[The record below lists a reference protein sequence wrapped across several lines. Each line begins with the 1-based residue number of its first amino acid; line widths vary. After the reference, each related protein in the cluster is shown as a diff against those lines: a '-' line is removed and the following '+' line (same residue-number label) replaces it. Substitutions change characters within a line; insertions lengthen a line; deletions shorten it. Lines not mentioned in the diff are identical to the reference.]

1 MGLYRHAAR
10 SLAVSIEQERAIAQK
25 YIGGFPWFMVIWGVG
40 GFALWLALFPLVHLG
55 YLPLWAGFLLS
66 LLVQCY
72 CYLPSHEAEH
82 GNIGRPNSRWRWLN
96 EFIGHTSM
104 FPIRIPYTLHRAI
117 HLKHHAYTNDD
128 HKDPDIGMRADTIWG
143 AAYQSWRTRQPD
155 SLGGL
160 TPEVLEDNEKKDKL
174 IWEGFLVT
182 RLWWLCLLLLC
193 WTGFALEALLLWW
206 LPMQI
211 ATIYTQITLSW
222 APHHPMREKGRYRD
236 TRVWKSPVGTILS
249 SGMEYHFIHHL
260 FPSIPLNKHPAVYRE
275 MKPILLD
282 SGIRVEGDL

>member
-1 MGLYRHAAR
+1 M
-10 SLAVSIEQERAIAQK
+10 SIEQERAIAQK
-25 YIGGFPWFMVIWGVG
+25 YIGGFPWFMFLWGVG
-40 GFALWLALFPLVHLG
+40 GFGLWLALFPLVHLG
-55 YLPLWAGFLLS
+55 YVPLWVGFAAS
-66 LLVQCY
+66 LIIQSY

-82 GNIGRPNSRWRWLN
+82 GNIGRPNTQWRWLN
-96 EFIGHTSM
+96 EFVGHTSM

-117 HLKHHAYTNDD
+117 HLKHHAHTNDD
-128 HKDPDIGMRADTIWG
+128 QKDPDIGMRADTIWG
-143 AAYQSWRTRQPD
+143 AVLQSWRTRQPD

-160 TPEVLEDNEKKDKL
+160 TPEVLDDNEKKDQL

-182 RLWWLCLLLLC
+182 RFWWLCLLLLC

-236 TRVWKSPVGTILS
+236 TRIWKSPVGTILS

-275 MKPILLD
+275 MKPLLLKA
-282 SGIRVEGDL
+282 GIRVEGDL

>member
-1 MGLYRHAAR
+1 M
-10 SLAVSIEQERAIAQK
+10 SMSEERAIAQN
-25 YIGGFPWFMVIWGVG
+25 YIGDFPLFMVVWGVG

-55 YLPLWAGFLLS
+55 YLPLWAGFALS
-66 LLVQCY
+66 LIVLSY

-128 HKDPDIGMRADTIWG
+128 TKDPDIGMRATSVWQ
-143 AAYQSWRTRQPD
+143 AAYHSWRGRQPD

-160 TPEVLEDNEKKDKL
+160 TPDVLDDNEQKDKL
-174 IWEGFLVT
+174 VWEGFLVT
-182 RLWWLCLLLLC
+182 RLWWLCLLALC
-193 WTGFALEALLLWW
+193 WTGFALEALMLWW
-206 LPMQI
+206 LPVQI
-211 ATIYTQITLSW
+211 AMIYTQITLSW
-222 APHHPMREKGRYRD
+222 APHHPMKEQGRYRD
-236 TRVWKSPVGTILS
+236 TRIWKSPIGTILS

-260 FPSIPLNKHPAVYRE
+260 FPSIPLNKHPAVYRQL
-275 MKPILLD
+275 KPLL
-282 SGIRVEGDL
+282 SAEGMRVDGDL